1 MQGIVKI
8 EGVAAPIAIAN
19 LDTDQIMP
27 KQFLRG
33 IDKSGL
39 DKGVFYDLRYDP
51 DGTPKS
57 DFYGNQPE
65 YAGASIVVASP
76 NYGCGSSREHA
87 VWGMMQYGIKA
98 VVATSFGEIFYSNA
112 INNLLLPAIVSDEVA
127 ETLMAYAQSGAKPVT
142 IDIEA
147 KTITTEEGV
156 YPFTLQTRH
165 QQMFLEGTDLIGST
179 LKDRAL
185 IEAFIERRR
194 EEAPWAV
201 DLPAKRKMA
210 N

>member
-1 MQGIVKI
+1 MQGIKNI
-8 EGVAAPIAIAN
+8 TGIAAPIAIAN

-39 DKGVFYDLRYDP
+39 DKGVFYDLRYDEKGNVKP
-51 DGTPKS
+51 
-57 DFYGNQPE
+57 DFYGNQE
-65 YAGASIVVASP
+65 AYQGASILVAAP

-87 VWGMMQYGIKA
+87 VWGMMQYGLRA
-98 VVATSFGEIFYSNA
+98 VIATSFGEIFYSNA
-112 INNLLLPAIVSDEVA
+112 INNLLLPVIVSDDVA
-127 ETLMAYAQSGAKPVT
+127 QELMAYAQSGAKPMT
-142 IDIEA
+142 IDIES
-147 KTITTEEGV
+147 KTITTEAGV
-156 YPFTLQTRH
+156 YPFTLQARH

-179 LKDRAL
+179 LKDRDL

-201 DLPAKRKMA
+201 DLPAKRKLYF
-210 N
+210 